1 MKRTS
6 MEQLEQWHVQ
16 GQYQKIVEAIEAID
30 PTERGYEL
38 TGQLARAYNNLG
50 QYERAL
56 TLLLA
61 TKNEGQADPNW
72 HFRVGYA
79 YYYSNQRAKAA
90 AYFAHVLDLHP
101 DDADAREYLVLCQ
114 LDTNQKPIQTIAN
127 KTIGKHDTI
136 PSFV

>member
-6 MEQLEQWHVQ
+6 MQQLEQWHVQ

-56 TLLLA
+56 TSHILMISILQKKLL
-61 TKNEGQADPNW
+61 
-72 HFRVGYA
+72 
-79 YYYSNQRAKAA
+79 
-90 AYFAHVLDLHP
+90 
-101 DDADAREYLVLCQ
+101 
-114 LDTNQKPIQTIAN
+114 TI
-127 KTIGKHDTI
+127 
-136 PSFV
+136 V

>member
-1 MKRTS
+1 M
-6 MEQLEQWHVQ
+6 Q

-61 TKNEGQADPNW
+61 TKNEGQIG
-72 HFRVGYA
+72 R
-79 YYYSNQRAKAA
+79 
-90 AYFAHVLDLHP
+90 AHV
-101 DDADAREYLVLCQ
+101 
-114 LDTNQKPIQTIAN
+114 
-127 KTIGKHDTI
+127 
-136 PSFV
+136 